1 LVDFFWDFKWIWE
14 DQTTLPPLCMFTGP
28 FVFRQITNI
37 LPHYEFEQCVSAYGG
52 NCRVRSFPCWQQ
64 FLCLSFGQM
73 THRESLRSIVL
84 CLNAHPKKLYHM
96 GFRGVIVRT
105 TFQLANEQRDWRIY
119 EAFAHVLI
127 KRARLLYSHDPA
139 VLEGL
144 HGTFYALDSTT
155 IDLCLSVFPWA
166 HFRETKGAVK
176 AHVLLDLRGS
186 IPTFVH
192 ITDGTVHDVNILD
205 DLTIEAGAFYV
216 MDRGYLDYR
225 RLHRMHVEK
234 AFFITRAK
242 SNTKWK
248 RLYSR
253 PVDRST
259 GLRCDQTIRLTGVK
273 ADQYYPDLLRRVKF
287 YNAETG
293 NTYVFLTNNFTL
305 TALQIAMLYKLRWQI
320 ELFFKWIKGHL
331 KIKVFWGESEN
342 AVRTQIWA
350 AVCTYLAVAIA
361 RKEVCIEQS
370 MYEILQILSTSA
382 FEQIGLQELFAQT
395 ELQTSETQLDF
406 SALGVDF

>member
-1 LVDFFWDFKWIWE
+1 
-14 DQTTLPPLCMFTGP
+14 MFAGP
-28 FVFRQITNI
+28 FVFRQLTAV
-37 LPHYEFEQCVSAYGG
+37 LSRYEFDCCVAAFNG
-52 NCRVRSFPCWQQ
+52 NRYVKTFPCWQQ
-64 FLCLSFGQM
+64 FLCLSFGQL
-73 THRESLRSIVL
+73 TFRESVRSIVL
-84 CLNAHPKKLYHM
+84 CLNVHPTKLYHL
-96 GFRGVIVRT
+96 GFT
-105 TFQLANEQRDWRIY
+105 ASPKLSTLCEANEKRDWRIY

-127 KRARLLYSHDPA
+127 KRARILYLDDPS

-166 HFRETKGAVK
+166 HFRETKAAVK

-205 DLTIEAGAFYV
+205 DLHIEAGAFYV
-216 MDRGYLDYR
+216 MDRGYFDYR
-225 RLHRMHVEK
+225 RLHRIHTEK
-234 AFFITRAK
+234 AFFITRTK
-242 SNTKWK
+242 SNTKWQ

-253 PVDRST
+253 PVDRAT

-273 ADQYYPDLLRRVKF
+273 ADKYYPDLLRRVKF
-287 YNAETG
+287 YDAETG

-342 AVRTQIWA
+342 AVRTQIWV
-350 AVCTYLAVAIA
+350 AVCTYLTVAIVK
-361 RKEVCIEQS
+361 KELRIERS
-370 MYEILQILSTSA
+370 MYEILQILSTTA

-406 SALGVDF
+406 SALGLEF